1 MDMTDVKIIKL
12 LQVDARLSISEI
24 SKKVNM
30 SVSAV
35 GERLKKL
42 ENSGIIQKYT
52 VIVDPLLLEK
62 ELSVIMNLRLERPE
76 YTDDFLSF
84 VNDEDEV
91 LECHY
96 ITGDYDYSLK
106 IVTHSTST
114 LERIMNRIKS
124 IPGIQKTQTNVILS
138 TLKNNYSVS
147 PEPDKNSGSLE
158 KNITKVRRI

>member
-1 MDMTDVKIIKL
+1 MDITDVKIVEL
-12 LQVDARLSISEI
+12 LQADARISISDI
-24 SKKVNM
+24 SKQVNM

-42 ENSGIIQKYT
+42 ENSGLIQQYT
-52 VIVDPLLLEK
+52 VILNPLLLEK
-62 ELSVIMNLRLERPE
+62 ELSVIMNVQLERPE
-76 YTDDFLSF
+76 FTDDFISF
-84 VNDEDEV
+84 VSTEDEI

-106 IVTHSTST
+106 IITHSTST

-138 TLKNNYSVS
+138 TLKNKYSIS
-147 PEPDKNSGSLE
+147 PSINK
-158 KNITKVRRI
+158 

>member
-1 MDMTDVKIIKL
+1 MDITDVRIIQL
-12 LQVDARLSISEI
+12 LQKDARLTISEI

-42 ENSGIIQKYT
+42 EGSGVVQAYT
-52 VIVDPLLLEK
+52 VILDPLLLHK
-62 ELSVIMNLRLERPE
+62 ELSVIMNIRLERPE

-84 VNDEDEV
+84 IDCEDEI
-91 LECHY
+91 LECYY

-106 IVTHSTST
+106 IITHSTHT

-147 PEPDKNSGSLE
+147 PEPEADS
-158 KNITKVRRI
+158 ITKKKL